1 MRIIRNKFIPFKGFK
16 CVNVFGV
23 LFVRKDSVLTDADI
37 NHEAIHTAQMKEMLY
52 VAFYVWYVIEWI
64 ARLVS
69 NGFNTHAAYRAVSLE
84 KESYANEDNPAYLQ
98 YRSRYSW
105 IKYMTV

>member
-1 MRIIRNKFIPFKGFK
+1 MKIIYNTIIPMKGYK
-16 CVNVFGV
+16 AVNILGV
-23 LFVRKDSVLTDADI
+23 LFARKGARLTEDDI
-37 NHEAIHTAQMKEMLY
+37 RHEAIHTAQMKEMLY

-84 KESYANEDNPAYLQ
+84 RESYANEDNPAYLQ